1 MSDTDQSTP
10 DSELAAVVAGIAEF
24 NRRLAEIQAQAI
36 VFRLYH
42 DEQGRVITYT
52 TENLPGNYIT
62 ITREQFAEARPD
74 VLVVDGR
81 IELTHAMTKVR
92 KLHTVDHMPAQ
103 AASRWDVNIVAD
115 PATDTDWQLWSMTSN
130 DL

>member
-1 MSDTDQSTP
+1 MSDTDQSP
-10 DSELAAVVAGIAEF
+10 LAGIIAGITEF
-24 NRRLAEIQAQAI
+24 NRRLAEMKATEI

-74 VLVVDGR
+74 VLVVDGQ

-103 AASRWDVNIVAD
+103 AASCWDVNIVAD
-115 PATDTDWQLWSMTSN
+115 PATDTDWQLWGMTSN